1 MAAGQPPLPV
11 PRESHSHV
19 PAGLGLCGSAA
30 AHPWAGQRGSPALP
44 PPRHPDHPR
53 REPQPSPSAPRG
65 HGLPLPLA
73 SNFVTAPCGQDG
85 PGDTAHSGAGEPGAA
100 STPQPLRGCS
110 RLSQPVRK
118 RQEVC
123 LPAKSAAVSAASVP
137 GGRSQ
142 PEGGQSGCASLRD
155 APKPRRPPSPALR
168 PCRARRSRCGRAKG
182 CRTPVKI
189 TLSGCPSHFPKH

>member
-44 PPRHPDHPR
+44 PPRHPDRPR

-65 HGLPLPLA
+65 HGLPLPTLSQLPA
-73 SNFVTAPCGQDG
+73 DRTALGTPRTAGLESLGLPACPNPC
-85 PGDTAHSGAGEPGAA
+85 
-100 STPQPLRGCS
+100 RGCS

-118 RQEVC
+118 HREVC

>member
-44 PPRHPDHPR
+44 LPRHPDRPR

-65 HGLPLPLA
+65 HGLPLPTLSQLPA
-73 SNFVTAPCGQDG
+73 DRTALGTPRTAGLESLGLPACPNPC
-85 PGDTAHSGAGEPGAA
+85 
-100 STPQPLRGCS
+100 RGCS

-118 RQEVC
+118 HREVC